1 MSSVPLRVLR
11 SLALFALLLAF
22 ALPSVAQNDPT
33 KRLVLKDGSYQ
44 SVVKWEVKGDR
55 VRYLSAERF
64 EWEEVPGSLVDW
76 DATNKYAED
85 LKKGVSHSAADVD
98 KEVEAERKEMDARSP
113 EVAPGLRLPDTG
125 GVFLF
130 ETFAQLPQLV
140 ELAQNGSDINRNTG
154 TNILRATVNPL
165 ASAKQTIELPGLHA
179 AVQAHGGRPAIY
191 VSAADEA
198 KAPAS
203 STDKSAGSAPVDK
216 NDADKKSEPAAQ
228 RFQIVRLQP
237 KKSTRV
243 VGNLKIASVRE
254 GEPGRIVRTVF
265 HGIDLGKLV
274 QTHAESGSGA
284 GRIRGR
290 GNAEQ
295 QGYESLHLGLWSE
308 SGCACKPD
316 CMETDPDECP
326 DGRRRASNAAE
337 ETQLIVSRPQAPIAR
352 PLPSPAKLL
361 EPPDNRSPAHHVRF
375 RCGRCC
381 PLLHRRRTT

>member
-243 VGNLKIASVRE
+243 VGNLKIAVYGKVSQDESFVPSSME
-254 GEPGRIVRTVF
+254 SISGSWFKLTPNQDLAPGEYAVVEMLNSKDMNLYIWDFGVNPAAPANQTAWKPIQTN
-265 HGIDLGKLV
+265 V
-274 QTHAESGSGA
+274 QTGG
-284 GRIRGR
+284 
-290 GNAEQ
+290 
-295 QGYESLHLGLWSE
+295 
-308 SGCACKPD
+308 D
-316 CMETDPDECP
+316 
-326 DGRRRASNAAE
+326 
-337 ETQLIVSRPQAPIAR
+337 
-352 PLPSPAKLL
+352 
-361 EPPDNRSPAHHVRF
+361 EPPTLQKKPN
-375 RCGRCC
+375 
-381 PLLHRRRTT
+381 

>member
-1 MSSVPLRVLR
+1 MYPVLLRVLR
-11 SLALFALLLAF
+11 SLALFALFALFLAC
-22 ALPSVAQNDPT
+22 ALPSCAQNDPT

-76 DATNKYAED
+76 DATNKYADD
-85 LKKGVSHSAADVD
+85 LKKGVSHSAAEVD

-113 EVAPGLRLPDTG
+113 EIAPGLRLPDTG

-198 KAPAS
+198 KTPS
-203 STDKSAGSAPVDK
+203 STDKNAGSAPADK
-216 NDADKKSEPAAQ
+216 NDVDKKSDPAAQ

-243 VGNLKIASVRE
+243 VGNLKIAVYGKVSQDESFVPSSMESVSGSWFKLTPSQDLAP
-254 GEPGRIVRTVF
+254 GEYAVVEMLNSKDMNLYIWDFGVNPAAPANQTAWKPIQTN
-265 HGIDLGKLV
+265 V
-274 QTHAESGSGA
+274 QTGG
-284 GRIRGR
+284 
-290 GNAEQ
+290 
-295 QGYESLHLGLWSE
+295 
-308 SGCACKPD
+308 D
-316 CMETDPDECP
+316 
-326 DGRRRASNAAE
+326 
-337 ETQLIVSRPQAPIAR
+337 
-352 PLPSPAKLL
+352 
-361 EPPDNRSPAHHVRF
+361 EPPTLQKKPN
-375 RCGRCC
+375 
-381 PLLHRRRTT
+381 